1 MDTRKISLKYLTA
14 TTVKPPKKK
23 CRNGFIMPQTAVYRS
38 LRNVLTLCKIGSPV
52 YWILFHHLRQTRIIR
67 TRPKRRI
74 FICRLYKAK
83 ALSHP
88 PHKNPHENHARFG
101 SQIFWGVDFLQSEA
115 QNAVNPNGLTSILTR
130 QCEKSTLKKRV
141 WIILVC
147 LVLQDSNLPRFRSP
161 PFRLRLCVHFC
172 KALALLQISRFAE

>member
-1 MDTRKISLKYLTA
+1 MCWLYAKSAHRYTEFFFITLA
-14 TTVKPPKKK
+14 NENNPNPPK
-23 CRNGFIMPQTAVYRS
+23 TAY
-38 LRNVLTLCKIGSPV
+38 
-52 YWILFHHLRQTRIIR
+52 F
-67 TRPKRRI
+67 RRI
-74 FICRLYKAK
+74 FICRLYKVK

-101 SQIFWGVDFLQSEA
+101 SQIFWGADFLQSEA

-141 WIILVC
+141 RIILVC
-147 LVLQDSNLPRFRSP
+147 LVWQDSNLPRFRSP